1 MAEVGRPTV
10 MDELT
15 LKKLDEC
22 FANGG
27 TDIQAC
33 FIANIST
40 QTLYNYQHEHPEYIE
55 RKQALKDMIAYQAKS
70 IIKDKLADDKTSL
83 DTAKWYLERK
93 DKDFKQK
100 TDITSNNE
108 SLQPV
113 LVKFIND
120 EQGNNNQYTD

>member
-55 RKQALKDMIAYQAKS
+55 RKQALKDMIAYQAKLK
-70 IIKDKLADDKTSL
+70 IKHDLETELGSKT
-83 DTAKWYLERK
+83 AQWYLERK

-100 TDITSNNE
+100 TDITSNDE

-120 EQGNNNQYTD
+120 EQGNNNQHTD